1 LSPRRI
7 LSCLYLKTYN
17 PNAMSQVLVTGA
29 GGQLGREIKKI
40 RNSFKQ
46 IYSFTDIEE
55 LDVSRSE
62 ILETYLASNPAD
74 YIVNCA
80 AFTDV
85 DGAESEPEQAM
96 VMNRDVLLNLKHC
109 LELYPKTRIIH
120 ISTDYVFPGTIN
132 RPLREDDI
140 PDPLSVYGKTKLEGE
155 KVLQGHPRAIIIR
168 TSWLFSVFGKN
179 FVKSMINRMDQR
191 SDLRVVYDQVGTP
204 TYAEDLARAIMKIIS
219 DVDEARSPFIP
230 GIFNYSNEGVCS
242 WYDLAVEVCRLIN
255 CKGNVF
261 PIETKDYPL
270 PAARP
275 AYSVL
280 NKTRIKE
287 VYGVEVPYWRHS
299 LEKCIKNLL

>member
-1 LSPRRI
+1 
-7 LSCLYLKTYN
+7 
-17 PNAMSQVLVTGA
+17 MSQVLVTGA

-46 IYSFTDIEE
+46 IFTFTDIEE
-55 LDVSRSE
+55 LDVSSRDALS
-62 ILETYLASNPAD
+62 TYLASHKVD
-74 YIVNCA
+74 YMINCA
-80 AFTDV
+80 AYTDV

-96 VMNRDVLLNLKHC
+96 IMNRDVLLNFKHC
-109 LELYPKTRIIH
+109 MELHPSIRIIH
-120 ISTDYVFPGTIN
+120 ISTDYVFKGDIT
-132 RPLREDDI
+132 RPLREDDR
-140 PDPLSVYGKTKLEGE
+140 PDPVSIYGKTKLEGE

-168 TSWLFSVFGKN
+168 TSWLYSVFGKN

-219 DVDEARSPFIP
+219 DVEEEVSPFIP
-230 GIFNYSNEGVCS
+230 GIFHYSNEGVCS
-242 WYDLAVEVCRLIN
+242 WFDLAVEICRLIN

-261 PIETKDYPL
+261 PIETKDYPT

-275 AYSVL
+275 SYTVL

-287 VYGVEVPYWRHS
+287 VYGVEVPYWRVS
-299 LEKCIKNLL
+299 LEKCIRNLL